1 MFLMLKIFFL
11 HVHDKGK
18 KNKKYTFKTSLQY
31 LLVSREKK
39 IIGYKNV
46 KSYKD
51 RANYFSPMN
60 SRENQK

>member
-1 MFLMLKIFFL
+1 MLKIFFL

-18 KNKKYTFKTSLQY
+18 KIKKYTFKTSLQY

-51 RANYFSPMN
+51 RGCFEDRADWFLLID
-60 SRENQK
+60 RK

>member
-11 HVHDKGK
+11 HVHDKG
-18 KNKKYTFKTSLQY
+18 KKYTFKTSLQY

-60 SRENQK
+60 SKENKK

>member
-1 MFLMLKIFFL
+1 L